1 MQLLNKRGL
10 VVTSQ
15 EGVVGKV
22 VVYVGVCEW
31 YHYNSIQMYYDLKK
45 CGDLLDIILHCS
57 MKQKKERRTRKETQ
71 IAIAAVAFADDDD
84 RLF

>member
-1 MQLLNKRGL
+1 MLAYANG
-10 VVTSQ
+10 TTTTAYS
-15 EGVVGKV
+15 
-22 VVYVGVCEW
+22 
-31 YHYNSIQMYYDLKK
+31 MYYDLKK